1 MLMLK
6 LTQIGNSV
14 GVVFPKEV
22 LSRLKVNKGDS
33 LFVTE
38 TPNGVEL
45 SAYNPEIEEQLKEG
59 REFMRAYRDTLRA
72 LAK

>member
-1 MLMLK
+1 MLTLK

-22 LSRLKVNKGDS
+22 LSRLKVSKGDS

-45 SAYNPEIEEQLKEG
+45 SAYNPEIEEQVKEG
-59 REFMRAYRDTLRA
+59 REFMREYRDTLRA

>member
-1 MLMLK
+1 MLKLK

-22 LSRLKVNKGDS
+22 LSRLKVSKGDS
-33 LFVTE
+33 VFVTE

-59 REFMRAYRDTLRA
+59 REFMREYRDTLRA

>member
-22 LSRLKVNKGDS
+22 LSRLKVSKGDS
-33 LFVTE
+33 VFVTE

-59 REFMRAYRDTLRA
+59 REFMREYRDTLRA

>member
-22 LSRLKVNKGDS
+22 LSRLKVSKGDS

-59 REFMRAYRDTLRA
+59 REFMREYRDTLRA

>member
-45 SAYNPEIEEQLKEG
+45 SAYNPEVEEQVKEG
-59 REFMRAYRDTLRA
+59 REFMREYRDTLRA